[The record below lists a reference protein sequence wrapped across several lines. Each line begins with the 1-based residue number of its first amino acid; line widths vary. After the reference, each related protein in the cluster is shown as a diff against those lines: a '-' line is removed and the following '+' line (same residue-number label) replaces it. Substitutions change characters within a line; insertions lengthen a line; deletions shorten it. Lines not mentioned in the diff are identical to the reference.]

1 MDDVELWDL
10 ASHAPEPL
18 RPHVVE
24 RLASDGA
31 QRDRVEALLA
41 QPAPARDDAQGP
53 RYEIVG
59 LIGAGTQADVYQA
72 RRLDLDRA
80 CALKVF
86 RGVSDPTFIERVR
99 AEAGLMARVL
109 SPHVVTVFDAGDLGD
124 GRFFI
129 EMALCAEPDVQ
140 GAPGS
145 IALGRSLRAHV
156 VERGPLSADEAARL
170 LQPICAA
177 VAAAHRAGVVH
188 SDVKPENVLVLP
200 ASRRA
205 MLADFGIAASL
216 ATPRARGPASR
227 VGTLPYMAPEQ
238 FEARAPP
245 DASSDVYGLGGT
257 LLFALTG
264 SPPHPERRADGKEPN
279 QQGGGPLAL
288 PPTVPRSLAEVVE
301 RALAREPAQ
310 RPSAHEVAQAV
321 DAFLARRPTAW
332 DLRRPARRLALFYQ
346 RHRLLLNLAFA
357 GAVLALTLGLGL
369 LWTVV
374 AKTGLEARARDL
386 SRHLALLDS
395 DVARLAAQ
403 RAALEAEL
411 ARLRSEREAIAGS
424 EAREREARLLAEGR
438 ASEADAQLTAAVAAA
453 RDAAGK
459 LQRSEGAVVGLEA
472 RLAEAGERV
481 KTLQAAASGREAE
494 RAASAERYRAS
505 VEALR
510 QQWEGDSARLRQEV
524 EREREAGVALQR
536 RLAAAERAG
545 SAAVEA
551 RIEAEARLGARI
563 EACTA
568 DRDGLRRQLEATP
581 TEPTRTESARRT
593 APPAAAELVRPP

>member
-10 ASHAPEPL
+10 ASHAPQPL
-18 RPHVVE
+18 RAHVVA
-24 RLASDGA
+24 RLAADLA

-41 QPAPARDDAQGP
+41 QPAPARDDAPGP

-86 RGVSDPTFIERVR
+86 RSVSDPAFIERVR

-145 IALGRSLRAHV
+145 IALGRSLRTYV
-156 VERGPLSADEAARL
+156 VERGPLPADEAARL

-177 VAAAHRAGVVH
+177 VGAAHRAGVVH

-216 ATPRARGPASR
+216 AVPRAQGTPAH
-227 VGTLPYMAPEQ
+227 VGTLPYMATEQ
-238 FEARAPP
+238 FEGRGPP

-257 LLFALTG
+257 LLFALSG
-264 SPPHPERRADGKEPN
+264 GPPHPERREGGKDPRL
-279 QQGGGPLAL
+279 GVPAAIPAGL
-288 PPTVPRSLAEVVE
+288 PRSLAEIVE
-301 RALAREPAQ
+301 RALAPE
-310 RPSAHEVAQAV
+310 PSARPGADELARAL
-321 DAFLARRPTAW
+321 DAFLARRPTPW
-332 DLRRPARRLALFYQ
+332 ELERPARRLALFYQ

-357 GAVLALTLGLGL
+357 GTVLALTLGLGL

-374 AKTGLEARARDL
+374 AKSGLEARARDL
-386 SRHLALLDS
+386 SRNLAALDA
-395 DVARLAAQ
+395 DVARLTGQ
-403 RAALEAEL
+403 RASLETEL
-411 ARLRSEREAIAGS
+411 ARLHSEREAIAGS
-424 EAREREARLLAEGR
+424 EAREREARLRAEGR
-438 ASEADAQLTAAVAAA
+438 SSEADAQLTAESAAA

-459 LQRSEGAVVGLEA
+459 VERAQAAAGQLEV
-472 RLAEAGERV
+472 RLAEADGRV
-481 KTLQAAASGREAE
+481 RTLEAAASAREAE
-494 RAASAERYRAS
+494 LGASGQRYLAS
-505 VEALR
+505 VDGLR
-510 QQWEGDSARLRQEV
+510 QQWESESAQLRLDV
-524 EREREAGVALQR
+524 GREREAGISLQR
-536 RLAAAERAG
+536 RLAQAERESS
-545 SAAVEA
+545 SAVQA
-551 RIEAEARLGARI
+551 RIEAEARLGARL
-563 EACTA
+563 EACRA
-568 DRDGLRRQLEATP
+568 DRDDLHRQLEAARA
-581 TEPTRTESARRT
+581 EPARAEGRKPSAP
-593 APPAAAELVRPP
+593 APAAAAIRSP